1 MFTRLAALLVRRRVA
16 VLFLAVAGLA
26 VSGILG
32 GGVAE
37 NLSGG
42 GFDDPGSES
51 VQAAEV
57 LESEFGQSSPN
68 VILLVTAPAG
78 VDDPA
83 VAERG
88 AALTAELASTEGIES
103 AASYW
108 SLRAPPLASTDG
120 TQAMVLGVLDDDIEE
135 AVFDERLEAIATDF
149 TRPGDDYDVRVGG
162 AAEVFAQV
170 GETVEGDLVRAE
182 AISVPITLVLL
193 LFVFGS
199 VVAALL
205 PLAVGAFAVLGTF
218 LVLQV
223 LTGVTD
229 VSIFALNL
237 TTALGLGLAIDYSL
251 FIVSRF
257 REELAAGLDVRPA
270 VIRTVQ
276 TAGKTVAFSAATV
289 AISLSALLIFPLYFL
304 RSFAYA
310 GIGVVTVAAIGAVVV
325 LPALLAVLGHNV
337 DRWSVRRRRSAAESH
352 GRWHRIAIAVMRRP
366 VSIATA
372 VVVLLLVLG
381 APFLGVAFGLPDD
394 RVLPQDNPARLV
406 AQDLRDDFDGAEA
419 AAISVVAAGS
429 GDPAAR
435 ADEIGAYAAALS
447 AFDGVSRVDAVT
459 GIYAGGA
466 QVAPPNPSSDRF
478 AGPDGTWLNVVPSV
492 EAISPEA
499 EQLVA
504 DIRAADAPFD
514 PLVGGPSAGLVDSKD
529 TLFGLLP
536 LAIGLIAVAT
546 FALLFLSFGSL
557 LVPAKALVLNVLSL
571 TAMFGAMVWV
581 FQDGNLSGLLGF
593 TATGALDT
601 TTPILMFCIA
611 FGLSMDYEVFL
622 LSRIKEEH
630 DRTGD
635 NTEAVAVGLEKTGR
649 IVTAAAA
656 LLAVVFLAFATSGI
670 TFIKLF
676 GLGLA
681 IAVIMDA
688 TLVRATLVP
697 AFMKLA
703 GEANWWA
710 PRPLRRLYERFGFS
724 EAEPPAAADPD
735 PAPLPTSV

>member
-1 MFTRLAALLVRRRVA
+1 MV
-16 VLFLAVAGLA
+16 
-26 VSGILG
+26 
-32 GGVAE
+32 
-37 NLSGG
+37 
-42 GFDDPGSES
+42 
-51 VQAAEV
+51 
-57 LESEFGQSSPN
+57 
-68 VILLVTAPAG
+68 LLVTAPAG

-88 AALTAELASTEGIES
+88 AALTEELAQVEGVQS

-108 SLRAPPLASTDG
+108 SLRAPPLASADG
-120 TQAMVLGVLDDDIEE
+120 TQAMVLAVLDDDVEE
-135 AVFDERLEAIATDF
+135 AVFDERLEAIAADF

-170 GETVEGDLVRAE
+170 AGTIEEDLVRAE
-182 AISVPITLVLL
+182 LISIPITLALL
-193 LFVFGS
+193 LLVFGS

-205 PLAVGAFAVLGTF
+205 PLAVGVLAVLGTF
-218 LVLQV
+218 LVLQL

-257 REELAAGLDVRPA
+257 REELAGGLDVGLA

-276 TAGKTVAFSAATV
+276 TAGKTVIFSAATV
-289 AISLSALLIFPLYFL
+289 AISLAALLIFPLYFL

-310 GIGVVTVAAIGAVVV
+310 GIGVVTVAAVGAVVV
-325 LPALLAVLGHNV
+325 LPALLAVLGRDA
-337 DRWSVRRRRSAAESH
+337 DRWSVRRPAAGAAAGE
-352 GRWHRIAIAVMRRP
+352 GRWHRIAMAVMRRP
-366 VSIATA
+366 VAIGTA

-381 APFLGVAFGLPDD
+381 APFLGVEFGLPDD
-394 RVLPQDNPARLV
+394 RVLPQGNRAHLV
-406 AQDLRDDFDGAEA
+406 SEDLRANFDGDEA
-419 AAISVVAAGS
+419 AGLSVVAAGS
-429 GDPAAR
+429 GDPAAQ
-435 ADEIGAYAAALS
+435 ADRIASYAAALS
-447 AFDGVSRVDAVT
+447 GLEGVSRVDAAT
-459 GIYAGGA
+459 GVYVDGVQA
-466 QVAPPNPSSDRF
+466 APASPGSTRF
-478 AGPDGTWLNVVPSV
+478 AVADGTWLNVVPAV
-492 EAISPEA
+492 EPISPEA
-499 EQLVA
+499 ERLVA
-504 DIRAADAPFD
+504 DVRALQAPFEV
-514 PLVGGPSAGLVDSKD
+514 LVGGQSAGLVDAKD

-536 LAIGLIAVAT
+536 WAIGMIAVAT
-546 FALLFLSFGSL
+546 FVLLFLSFGSL

-593 TATGALDT
+593 TATGTLDT

-622 LSRIKEEH
+622 LSRISEEH
-630 DRTGD
+630 ARTGD
-635 NTEAVAVGLEKTGR
+635 NTRSVAVGLEKTGR

-681 IAVIMDA
+681 IAVVMDA

-697 AFMKLA
+697 AFMRLA

-710 PRPLRRLYERFGFS
+710 PRPLRRIHERFGITVGG
-724 EAEPPAAADPD
+724 
-735 PAPLPTSV
+735 PAPTQPEPARVPTSV